1 MSEKAALIVAGRIT
15 VNPRS
20 VLGLATGSTP
30 IGMYKKLID
39 MYKRNIIDFSRITT
53 FNLDEYYRLPSENR
67 GSYYYYMMET
77 FFNHINIPKE
87 NIHIPNGMADNIEKE
102 MQGV

>member
-1 MSEKAALIVAGRIT
+1 LKIYIEDSYDKISEKAALIVAGRIT

-39 MYKRNIIDFSRITT
+39 MYKRSIIDFSQITT
-53 FNLDEYYRLPSENR
+53 FNLDEYYKCP
-67 GSYYYYMMET
+67 GKT
-77 FFNHINIPKE
+77 GAVII
-87 NIHIPNGMADNIEKE
+87 IT
-102 MQGV
+102 